1 MDNFADNNTFY
12 TSGKNEQVVDEKI
25 MQDSETNL
33 GYFQTQSDMRVARWI
48 KAGQALGPN
57 LVAKLPA
64 TYTLTSVKAQI

>member
-1 MDNFADNNTFY
+1 MDNSANNSTFY

-25 MQDSETNL
+25 IQDSETNL
-33 GYFQTQSDMRVARWI
+33 GYFQTQSDIRVARWI

-57 LVAKLPA
+57 HVAKFPA

>member
-1 MDNFADNNTFY
+1 MDNFADSNTFY

-25 MQDSETNL
+25 IQDSETNL

-57 LVAKLPA
+57 LVAKLSA
-64 TYTLTSVKAQI
+64 KYTLTSVKAQI

>member
-1 MDNFADNNTFY
+1 MDNSANNSTFY

-25 MQDSETNL
+25 IQESETNL
-33 GYFQTQSDMRVARWI
+33 GYFQTQSDIRVARWI

-57 LVAKLPA
+57 HVAKFPA